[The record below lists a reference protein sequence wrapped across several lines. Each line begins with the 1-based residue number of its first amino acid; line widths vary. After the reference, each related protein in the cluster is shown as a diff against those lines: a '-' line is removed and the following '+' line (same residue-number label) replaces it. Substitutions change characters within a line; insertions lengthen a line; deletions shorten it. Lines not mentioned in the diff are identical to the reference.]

1 MKLVVKRD
9 FHDINKY
16 SVVYTVGQEI
26 DIEDIDRVSNLI
38 ERGLCAPAEE
48 REDTE
53 EDKKADTPE
62 VKKDTP
68 EVAEG
73 EQENKKEVK
82 RGRKPSK

>member
-1 MKLVVKRD
+1 MQLVVKRE

-26 DIEDIDRVSNLI
+26 DIEDVDRVSNLI

-53 EDKKADTPE
+53 EDKKADIPE
-62 VKKDTP
+62 VKKNTP
-68 EVAEG
+68 GVAEG
-73 EQENKKEVK
+73 EQENKVK